1 MRVKKCTRA
10 KTGLQLPVELAKA
23 LSRPLLS
30 GVAGREREACTAVSI
45 FTLSC
50 VGELGADILLT
61 SDCLSRTASSCR
73 RSTTRKQKHGEHFV
87 ALLRTKTKKKKTLLI
102 RGKADILNTFNQR
115 GGERQQLH
123 VNVLEC
129 EWQRGSLV
137 KTQSIITSG
146 FIL

>member
-1 MRVKKCTRA
+1 M
-10 KTGLQLPVELAKA
+10 
-23 LSRPLLS
+23 
-30 GVAGREREACTAVSI
+30 SI

-73 RSTTRKQKHGEHFV
+73 RSTTRKQKHEEHFV

-129 EWQRGSLV
+129 E
-137 KTQSIITSG
+137 
-146 FIL
+146 